1 MVERRVKSVWA
12 APRECSKSNIKSM
25 LEVPRDIKSV
35 ASEAMEVARKA
46 KSASWWT
53 VAGKTYLIRA
63 SRACFGSSKGNS
75 RVQHPERV

>member
-35 ASEAMEVARKA
+35 ASEAMEVARK
-46 KSASWWT
+46 S
-53 VAGKTYLIRA
+53 
-63 SRACFGSSKGNS
+63 
-75 RVQHPERV
+75 